1 MGAGFHGGFGN
12 TKGTREN
19 NRSFLENILP
29 KGSPIKIPSSATI
42 KEEQK
47 NGYEQVKYTWK
58 NGDYSYISRWHTRT
72 PNSPKNQGDSWIV
85 ERKKS
90 GLGYGKNAH
99 PKQEEILVGKNK
111 WISKKEWNDAIIS
124 RRKDTLTQKQK
135 EWLDNGH
142 WKHKR

>member
-58 NGDYSYISRWHTRT
+58 NGDYSYISRWHART

-124 RRKDTLTQKQK
+124 RRKGTLTQKQK